1 MATLLRI
8 RRSIEN
14 DIWKITFSLDLAAL
28 PESDK
33 ELMRKFG
40 EPTIDVGGTFAD
52 PTYPTAFS
60 YTLPAKLILVRTDM
74 PYTQEFDSKSA
85 DFTTNTQA
93 KALLYEDTFITRYQN
108 AFTALRSLTD
118 TFSGERVVTLN

>member
-8 RRSIEN
+8 KRSIVNE
-14 DIWKITFSLDLAAL
+14 IWSITFSLDLAAL

-40 EPTIDVGGTFAD
+40 EPTINVGGTFAD

-60 YTLPAKLILVRTDM
+60 YTLPEAFILVRTDM
-74 PYTQEFDSKSA
+74 PYTQLFDAKSA
-85 DFTTNTQA
+85 DFMTNTQA
-93 KALLYEDTFITRYQN
+93 KALLYEDTFISRYQA

>member
-8 RRSIEN
+8 RKSIEN
-14 DIWKITFSLDLAAL
+14 DIWKITFSLDLSAL

-40 EPTIDVGGTFAD
+40 EPTINVGGTFTDAS
-52 PTYPTAFS
+52 YPTVFT
-60 YTLPAKLILVRTDM
+60 YTLPDKFILVRTDM
-74 PYTQEFDSKSA
+74 PYTQTFDSKSA
-85 DFTTNTQA
+85 DFLTSTQA
-93 KALLYEDTFITRYQN
+93 KALLYEDTFISRYQA
-108 AFTALRSLTD
+108 AFTTLRSLTD